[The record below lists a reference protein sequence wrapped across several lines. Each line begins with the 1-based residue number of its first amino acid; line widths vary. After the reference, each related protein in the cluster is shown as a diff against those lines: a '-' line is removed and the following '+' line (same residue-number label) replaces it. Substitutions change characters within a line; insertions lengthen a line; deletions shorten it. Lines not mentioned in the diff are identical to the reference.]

1 MSEANRGKIWFDL
14 STSARWSGHAVGI
27 IRVEQEFA
35 RRARK
40 HLGDR
45 VDFCIY
51 VAAGET
57 FYRLRP
63 EAVDQILRGEL
74 QLEFSRPDATP
85 RPADGSAGS
94 WKQRLR
100 DLTLASPQ
108 LYRFVQRLRGHD
120 FTLAQVQHMREQLDL
135 ARERARERVGSV
147 EAAPPARPPT
157 PALSAVSGPVP
168 LEASSVIVSGG
179 LDWEHKDVRAI
190 YKAKRRIG
198 FRYAAIIY
206 DLIPILYPHF
216 VVPAYVDLLNDYF
229 GELFWTAD
237 AALCISAC
245 TQRDMLGFCEDNG
258 VPPPASAHFPLG
270 SDLPS
275 GGAVEAADPHHLLEG
290 KSYAIFVSTIETR
303 KNHRLLY
310 QAWDYCL
317 RRGMIDG
324 ETCRLVFVGRPGW
337 NIGDLM
343 HEMQANPVTRDTIV
357 TLSNVSDAELSA
369 LYAHAAFGLF
379 PSHYEGYG
387 LSLAELLSLG
397 KVCLS
402 SDGGAL
408 PEVGGGLVTYR
419 DPSDVIGWAHA
430 LAELFN
436 DPAGRAAMEARIK
449 AEYAPVTWDHAAAA
463 FYDRLHRLVPLA

>member
-1 MSEANRGKIWFDL
+1 MAVASGGKIWFDL

-40 HLGDR
+40 HLGDK

-51 VAAGET
+51 VAAGDT
-57 FYRLRP
+57 FHRLKP
-63 EAVDQILRGEL
+63 ESVDRILRGEL
-74 QLEFSRPDATP
+74 QLEFSRPEAP
-85 RPADGSAGS
+85 PPSADGSAAS
-94 WKQRLR
+94 WKQRAR
-100 DLTLASPQ
+100 DLALASPHV
-108 LYRFVQRLRGHD
+108 YRLVQRVRGHD
-120 FTLAQVQHMREQLDL
+120 FTLAQVQHMRSELDL
-135 ARERARERVGSV
+135 ARERARKGQPPRLER
-147 EAAPPARPPT
+147 PPA
-157 PALSAVSGPVP
+157 PALSATAGPVP

-190 YKAKRRIG
+190 YKAKQRIG

-245 TQRDMLGFCEDNG
+245 TQRDMLEFCSENG

-275 GGAVEAADPHHLLEG
+275 DATVDAADPHHLLRG

-317 RRGMIDG
+317 RRKMIDG

-387 LSLAELLSLG
+387 LSLAELLNLG

-436 DPAGRAAMEARIK
+436 DHAGRAALEARIRT
-449 AEYAPVTWDHAAAA
+449 EYLPITWDDAAAA
-463 FYDRLHRLVPLA
+463 FYERLNRLVPLA